1 MMNRR
6 QTRPLVAITCEELIS
21 HYWIKYE
28 LNAQC
33 FQLLIFYHLGTVLYQ
48 VNQRWKQEL
57 QEPVNLYKKNS
68 VLKMT
73 FHPTFTKHKALG
85 FRSEKF

>member
-6 QTRPLVAITCEELIS
+6 QTRPLVAITCKELIRY
-21 HYWIKYE
+21 YWIKYE